1 MPLGEAI
8 LGSIP
13 EAIGYIIFDLLL
25 EGIGRFFRWIYYGIR
40 KLLTGKEREIP
51 EVKRLEKTYLYKKI
65 VLRNGLNK
73 FIVKGTRGTVLEI
86 IDEDNFYV
94 EFEDSTGKP
103 IEVEGNQVFKVKR
116 KDVMLQRKLRKPHNG

>member
-1 MPLGEAI
+1 MPIGEAI
-8 LGSIP
+8 LGSIA

-65 VLRNGLNK
+65 VLRKSLNT
-73 FIVKGTRGTVLEI
+73 FIAKGTWGTVLEI
-86 IDEDNFYV
+86 IDEDNFFV
-94 EFEDSTGKP
+94 EFEDSTGKQV
-103 IEVEGNQVFKVKR
+103 EVEGIQVFKSNER
-116 KDVMLQRKLRKPHNG
+116 T